1 VCGGPWRAAPGN
13 WRMARAEAP
22 ASVPAEKAALILV
35 NLGTPTAPTPAAVR
49 AFLRPFL
56 SDRRVIDLP
65 RWFWLPLL
73 HLLVLPLRPHRTA
86 RNYAAIWEAEG
97 APLRTISV
105 RQARA
110 LEKLLRAEDLAL
122 CVRQAATYGRP
133 SLEEAVWEAA
143 SLGARRFLVAPMYPQ
158 YSDATTGAV
167 VDRLRALRCKNPEL
181 RLQLLPEHYA
191 HPLYIEAL
199 AQQLRRHWQQHGR
212 ARRLLLSFHGLPQK
226 RVDRGGD
233 PYAYQCR
240 HTLMRLA
247 EALDLDGD
255 EYRLCFQSRFGFAPW
270 LAPSTD
276 ETLRAW
282 GAAGLESVDVFCP
295 GFAADCLE
303 TLEEIAIRG
312 RQTFA
317 QAGGGE
323 YRFVPCLNDNP
334 GYLQCLAAMAR
345 RALSSAV

>member
-1 VCGGPWRAAPGN
+1 MPERV
-13 WRMARAEAP
+13 P
-22 ASVPAEKAALILV
+22 ASAPAEKAAVILV

-73 HLLVLPLRPHRTA
+73 QLLILPLRPQRTA
-86 RNYAAIWEAEG
+86 RNYAAIWEKQG

-110 LEKLLRAEDLAL
+110 LDKLLRAEDIAL
-122 CVRQAATYGRP
+122 CARPAATYGRP

-143 SLGARRFLVAPMYPQ
+143 SLGAGRFLVIPMYPQ
-158 YSDATTGAV
+158 YAGATTGAI
-167 VDRLRALRCKNPEL
+167 VDQLRALRCKNPEL
-181 RLQLLPEHYA
+181 QLQLLPDHYA

-199 AQQLRRHWQQHGR
+199 ALQLQNYWQQHGR
-212 ARRLLLSFHGLPQK
+212 ARRLLFSFHGLPQK
-226 RVDRGGD
+226 RVTRDGD

-240 HTLMRLA
+240 HTAMLLA
-247 EALDLDGD
+247 EALDLGED

-270 LAPSTD
+270 LAPYTD
-276 ETLRAW
+276 VTLRAW
-282 GAAGLESVDVFCP
+282 GAGGLESVDVFCP
-295 GFAADCLE
+295 GFSADCLE

-317 QAGGGE
+317 AAGGGE
-323 YRFVPCLNDNP
+323 YRFVPCLNDQP
-334 GYLQCLAAMAR
+334 EYIRCLAALVR
-345 RALSSAV
+345 RALFAADRG